1 MMPVYP
7 VTVTR
12 EDNLWVAVVD
22 GVPAG
27 ATDVERFSELEI
39 EVRDLVAGLTD
50 RGPDRFNLDWR
61 YLPGGIDVTVEIENL
76 VHARTDA
83 AAAAGRRDEAL
94 RSAIAALR
102 GAGLSVRAI
111 ADVVELSHQRVHQLL
126 SSGAA

>member
-1 MMPVYP
+1 MKPTYP
-7 VTVTR
+7 VTVSR
-12 EDNLWVAVVD
+12 EDNLWVAIVD

-27 ATDVERFSELEI
+27 ATDVERFGDLQV

-50 RGPDRFNLDWR
+50 SDPGAFRLDWR
-61 YLPGGIDVTVEIENL
+61 YLPGGIDVTIEIENFI
-76 VHARTDA
+76 HARSDATA
-83 AAAAGRRDEAL
+83 AARRRDEAL

-126 SSGAA
+126 SHGAA

>member
-1 MMPVYP
+1 MRPTYP
-7 VTVTR
+7 VTVSR

-27 ATDVERFSELEI
+27 ATDVERFGDLDV

-50 RGPDRFNLDWR
+50 SEPDRFTIDWR
-61 YLPGGIDVTVEIENL
+61 YLPGGIDVTVEIEDFM
-76 VHARTDA
+76 HARSDA
-83 AAAAGRRDEAL
+83 TAAVRRRDEAL
-94 RSAIAALR
+94 WSVIAALR

-126 SSGAA
+126 SHGAA

>member
-1 MMPVYP
+1 

>member
-1 MMPVYP
+1 
-7 VTVTR
+7 
-12 EDNLWVAVVD
+12 LS
-22 GVPAG
+22 PA
-27 ATDVERFSELEI
+27 
-39 EVRDLVAGLTD
+39 LTD